1 MDPSNASSTMRKLR
15 FLVVGL
21 AGIAAVAVAAEPVAA
36 QFGNTVSGQTT
47 SRSGLSTTG
56 TFGNTQRGGVA
67 NRQQSSFARGTST
80 GANSFSGQ
88 SNPLANLGNAGSM
101 LSNRNQ
107 QQGAFVGRSAEDM
120 QRFIGAA
127 AAQQQGL
134 GQGRNQGMNFGGQQ
148 FGMGQQGRGQQG
160 RGQGQFGQNGQFGDL
175 VDNQAADQLQA
186 QRRFRTKL
194 ALGFTPPPRLVSTVT
209 TSTTIRLT
217 KSLQR
222 SVGPAVDVQ
231 LADSVVVLTGTVP
244 TTAEKM
250 LAEQLALLEPGV
262 ARVQNEL
269 VVADGTSP
277 AN

>member
-1 MDPSNASSTMRKLR
+1 MRKLC
-15 FLVVGL
+15 FLAAGL
-21 AGIAAVAVAAEPVAA
+21 IVYALAAEPAAA
-36 QFGNTVSGQTT
+36 QFGNTGQTT
-47 SRSGLSTTG
+47 SRSGTSTTG

-67 NRQQSSFARGTST
+67 NRQQSSFARGTSANT
-80 GANSFSGQ
+80 NSFGGQ
-88 SNPLANLGNAGSM
+88 GDPFANLGNAGSM
-101 LSNRNQ
+101 LSNRAQ
-107 QQGAFVGRSAEDM
+107 QSNGFVGRGAEDM

-127 AAQQQGL
+127 AAAQQQGQ
-134 GQGRNQGMNFGGQQ
+134 GQGRNQGMNFGGQ

-160 RGQGQFGQNGQFGDL
+160 RGQGQFGQNGPFGEF
-175 VDNQAADQLQA
+175 VDNQAADQLQT

-194 ALGFTPPPRLVSTVT
+194 ALGFTPPARLVSTVT
-209 TSTTIRLT
+209 TSSTIRLT
-217 KSLQR
+217 KSLHR